1 MIAVSACLAGVPC
14 RYDGGAN
21 SVDEMVRLVAAKE
34 AVCICPEC
42 MGGLSTP
49 REPAEIVGGSAEDVL
64 SGHAQ
69 VLTKSGADV
78 TDAFVRGAYAALEFC
93 QAHGITEAVLKARS
107 PSCGCGT
114 VYDGTF
120 SGKLIPGDG
129 VTAALLGRNG
139 ISKSAL
145 VTYR

>member
-21 SVDEMVRLVAAKE
+21 SVDEMTRLVKSKE
-34 AVCICPEC
+34 AACVCPEC

-64 SGHAQ
+64 SGRAQ

-78 TDAFVRGAYAALEFC
+78 TDAFVNGAYAALEFC
-93 QAHGITEAVLKARS
+93 RAHGITEAVLKAKS
-107 PSCGCGT
+107 PSCGCGM

-120 SGKLIPGDG
+120 SGRLIPGDG
-129 VTAALLGRNG
+129 VTAALLRRNG
-139 ISKSAL
+139 VS
-145 VTYR
+145 VRTERD